1 VLRSQKGFTLIELMI
16 VVVIIGILAAIAIP
30 NFIAMQNRAKEGST
44 KSNMHTVQLAAEDYG
59 VQNDGVYAA
68 VMSVTNPPT
77 SASFGLP
84 TTFKNPFNGSM
95 VAGGAWEDRASISAT
110 PSVVPGI
117 ASYADSSTTSYNV
130 MGYGKAAPLTLV
142 LTSGQ

>member
-1 VLRSQKGFTLIELMI
+1 MRNSKGFTLIELMI

-44 KSNMHTVQLAAEDYG
+44 KANMHTVQLAAEDYG

-68 VMSVTNPPT
+68 VMSVGTA
-77 SASFGLP
+77 ASNFNLP
-84 TTFKNPFNGSM
+84 GTFKNPFDGGTGS
-95 VAGGAWEDRASISAT
+95 GDAWEDRPTFAAP
-110 PSVVPGI
+110 PSTVSGI
-117 ASYADSSTTSYNV
+117 ASYADSATTSYNIK
-130 MGYGKAAPLTLV
+130 GYGKSTAPTLI

>member
-1 VLRSQKGFTLIELMI
+1 MLKREKGFTLIELMI

-44 KSNMHTVQLAAEDYG
+44 KANMHTMQLAAEDYG

-68 VMSVTNPPT
+68 AMDGTHIANL
-77 SASFGLP
+77 LP
-84 TTFKNPFNGSM
+84 ANYKNPFNNATGS
-95 VAGGAWEDRASISAT
+95 GGAWEDRATFAAPAT
-110 PSVVPGI
+110 ATAGLS
-117 ASYADSSTTSYNV
+117 SYADSATTQYNV
-130 MGYGKAAPLTLV
+130 KGWGKATAINVT

>member
-1 VLRSQKGFTLIELMI
+1 MLKSQKGFTLIELMI

-44 KSNMHTVQLAAEDYG
+44 KANMHTVQLAAEDYG

-68 VMSVTNPPT
+68 TMDATHIVPS
-77 SASFGLP
+77 LP
-84 TTFKNPFNGSM
+84 TTFKNPFDGTTAN
-95 VAGGAWEDRASISAT
+95 AWEDRATFAAPSSAT
-110 PSVVPGI
+110 SGM
-117 ASYADSSTTSYNV
+117 ASYADSATTQYNV
-130 MGYGKAAPLTLV
+130 KGYGKAAALTLV

>member
-1 VLRSQKGFTLIELMI
+1 MLKREKGFTLIELMI

-44 KSNMHTVQLAAEDYG
+44 KANMHTLQLAAEDYG

-68 VMSVTNPPT
+68 TMDGTHVANS
-77 SASFGLP
+77 LP
-84 TTFKNPFNGSM
+84 ANFKNPFDGTSGTGN
-95 VAGGAWEDRASISAT
+95 AWEDRATFVAAAT
-110 PSVVPGI
+110 NKAGL
-117 ASYADSSTTSYNV
+117 ASYADSSTTQYNV
-130 MGYGKAAPLTLV
+130 KGWGKTAAISIT

>member
-1 VLRSQKGFTLIELMI
+1 MLKREKGFTLIELMI

-44 KSNMHTVQLAAEDYG
+44 KANMHTVQLAAEDYG

-68 VMSVTNPPT
+68 TMDGSHIGNL
-77 SASFGLP
+77 LP
-84 TTFKNPFNGSM
+84 QNFKNAFSGST
-95 VAGGAWEDRASISAT
+95 GSGAWEDRTSFAAGSTAT
-110 PSVVPGI
+110 SGLT
-117 ASYADSSTTSYNV
+117 SYADSVTTQYNV
-130 MGYGKAAPLTLV
+130 KGYGKNAAISIT